1 MAGLWPW
8 SKRSTSAPFLSI
20 FPSPAL
26 PTTFPCCTPTAQ
38 THFFPKVSQSS
49 LSDANQG
56 PGLGGRKVTVTSL
69 TGQRPLEVDGT
80 SDEHRLIPRTLGAK
94 KCIPAP
100 IENEDFCAVCINGG
114 ELLCCDRCPKVYHLS
129 CHVPALLSFPG

>member
-1 MAGLWPW
+1 ML
-8 SKRSTSAPFLSI
+8 RFC
-20 FPSPAL
+20 PSSRPQ
-26 PTTFPCCTPTAQ
+26 PCQPLFHAVLPTAQ